1 MKKYEIN
8 NDTLAVV
15 GVNENTSKVLEKNK
29 KYLINDKS
37 YNVMEDACNYFG
49 SSYKGRV
56 EGTKKMIGV
65 NYKVP
70 IIIEESSDLIFFPL
84 DNIENEKC
92 IWISLKWF
100 DKVVN
105 TNGKTYI
112 LFRNGT
118 KILINNSK
126 YSVENQVY
134 RATKLNYLLNSRK
147 KSKNS

>member
-15 GVNENTSKVLEKNK
+15 GVNENTSKVLEKSK

-147 KSKNS
+147 NRKKY